1 MQFLTSPS
9 EVMFFEGTAT
19 QSQRADLRLQPL
31 TFKLLATAAM
41 EYEAEPGTLEYILR
55 AAERLNSGCADGFA
69 LTTLEGV
76 PLHFCWASQ
85 FQGFHMAELRQTLDE
100 PAPGSVL
107 IFDCWTPLSQRGQ
120 GYYGQSIANV
130 AGQMLEMGKH
140 PWIFS
145 AANNASSLRG
155 IEKNGFI
162 PRFSL
167 KRKRRFLVTTIS
179 KINLSESTG
188 ARMDLYPAA

>member
-19 QSQRADLRLQPL
+19 RSQRTDLRLQPL
-31 TFKLLATAAM
+31 SFKLLATAAM
-41 EYEAEPGTLEYILR
+41 QYEAEPGTLDYILR
-55 AAERLNSGCADGFA
+55 AAKRLNSGGTDGFA

-76 PLHFCWASQ
+76 LLHFCWVSQ
-85 FQGFHMAELRQTLDE
+85 FQGFAMTELPQALEE

-107 IFDCWTPLSQRGQ
+107 LFDCWTPLSQRGR
-120 GYYGQSIANV
+120 GYYGQCIAKV
-130 AGQMLEMGKH
+130 AGQMLETGKH

-155 IEKNGFI
+155 IEKSGFI

-167 KRKRRFLVTTIS
+167 KRKRRFLVTTLS
-179 KINLSESTG
+179 KINLNESSS